1 MKNFS
6 INVGNTFF
14 QQLLAKK
21 TNTIRLSNHPSS
33 SSSTSLQR
41 LAITRNL
48 AIPFLDLKTLVP
60 FSLCKQTIILPT
72 GCKSA
77 ALRRKKE
84 REERRRRRKRGE
96 NVAHH
101 TCAWK
106 PTFRPICADKTERRA
121 TQWARRQ
128 TGHGY
133 HCRGRVPPRQTGNFH
148 LPQLSFPSL
157 STSKRSSSSNVA
169 RPPPGTILFCFL
181 RDCSPATTVCLA
193 GHSKLRKI
201 FAISAAFQLPFAR
214 NAWYF
219 YISHSTICL
228 L

>member
-1 MKNFS
+1 MLFS
-6 INVGNTFF
+6 
-14 QQLLAKK
+14 
-21 TNTIRLSNHPSS
+21 
-33 SSSTSLQR
+33 QR
-41 LAITRNL
+41 LANINQKSRDSVSRPEN
-48 AIPFLDLKTLVP
+48 V
-60 FSLCKQTIILPT
+60 LCTVLSVQTNDHPPYRVQER
-72 GCKSA
+72 GPEEARK
-77 ALRRKKE
+77 RKKG
-84 REERRRRRKRGE
+84 RRRRRRKRE
-96 NVAHH
+96 NVAH

-169 RPPPGTILFCFL
+169 RPPPGTILFCSL

-193 GHSKLRKI
+193 GHSKLLKI
-201 FAISAAFQLPFAR
+201 FAISAAFHLSFAR

-219 YISHSTICL
+219 
-228 L
+228 